1 MSCELDDP
9 KNHFLQDNSQKKTYA
24 EVTQTPCMQELRYG
38 ADVGPVDGQP
48 FPETDTDD
56 QIGMADTHPSA
67 EDEPTEEDCEIT
79 VTTEMKR
86 KMAGPWQIS
95 IILKLI
101 GRQLGY
107 RALQTRLAGI
117 WHFTGKMH
125 LIDIGY
131 GFVIMRFDVLTD
143 YQHALMDGPWFVGD
157 QYLHI

>member
-9 KNHFLQDNSQKKTYA
+9 KNHFLQDNSRKKTYA

-48 FPETDTDD
+48 FPETDTDN
-56 QIGMADTHPSA
+56 QMGMADTHPSA
-67 EDEPTEEDCEIT
+67 EDEPTEEDWEIT
-79 VTTEMKR
+79 VTTEMKQ

-117 WHFTGKMH
+117 WRPAGKPL

-131 GFVIMRFDVLTD
+131 GFFIMRFDILTD
-143 YQHALMDGPWFVGD
+143 Y
-157 QYLHI
+157 